1 MSREKWLKG
10 LKLAVGAILAIM
22 LADLLGL
29 KYSATAGIIT
39 ILSIQNTKKE
49 TFQVAARRGGAFLCA
64 LAVAAVCY
72 KLLGFTIPAFAVYLF
87 CFSCICLRFRWPEA
101 ISTDS
106 VLISHFLAEQS
117 MAPEMLLNES
127 LLFVIGAGFG
137 ILANLHLHGKADEF
151 DALAEHSD
159 HLMQNALGLIRGQ
172 LTNEVSSAEAEKGL
186 KELDDAL
193 EMLQECAHRNWNNT
207 LFHPTSCETDYADMR
222 SGQAAVLHRI
232 SSCEEL
238 LERIPKQAGMVAELL
253 ARVETEYAKGN
264 TVESLLDHMEEVY
277 AYMRQEK
284 LPETREEFEARAVL
298 FYVLK
303 QIEEFLWIKRKF
315 VLNNGGIMRD

>member
-1 MSREKWLKG
+1 
-10 LKLAVGAILAIM
+10 
-22 LADLLGL
+22 
-29 KYSATAGIIT
+29 
-39 ILSIQNTKKE
+39 
-49 TFQVAARRGGAFLCA
+49 
-64 LAVAAVCY
+64 
-72 KLLGFTIPAFAVYLF
+72 
-87 CFSCICLRFRWPEA
+87 
-101 ISTDS
+101 
-106 VLISHFLAEQS
+106 
-117 MAPEMLLNES
+117 
-127 LLFVIGAGFG
+127 
-137 ILANLHLHGKADEF
+137 
-151 DALAEHSD
+151 
-159 HLMQNALGLIRGQ
+159 MQNALGLIRGQ
-172 LTNEVSSAEAEKGL
+172 LTNEVSSTEAEKGL

-315 VLNNGGIMRD
+315 VLNNRGII